1 MHYEML
7 EDLYDKFGGKF
18 RFSVLLQKRVRML
31 VDGARPLVMLDEK
44 DRRDYIRIAILEARA
59 GMIWLEDP
67 QPGAEPAVG
76 ISAPTPVGK

>member
-31 VDGARPLVMLDEK
+31 VEGARALVQVDEK

-59 GMIWLEDP
+59 GMIWLEDAK
-67 QPGAEPAVG
+67 PGAEPVVVA
-76 ISAPTPVGK
+76 ATPVRAS

>member
-31 VDGARPLVMLDEK
+31 VDGARPLVMIADKE
-44 DRRDYIRIAILEARA
+44 RRNYILIAILEARA
-59 GMIWLEDP
+59 GMIWLEDAP
-67 QPGAEPAVG
+67 EGGEPEVG
-76 ISAPTPVGK
+76 VAKPATASA